1 MDLSDAFANYI
12 VDDILD
18 QIVNEHGSRTMTKFI
33 REVLEK
39 TVGGMTTE
47 EFFEYL
53 DYFVKKN
60 DNQQ

>member
-1 MDLSDAFANYI
+1 MDLSDPFASTI
-12 VDDILD
+12 MDDILD
-18 QIVNEHGSRTMTKFI
+18 DVVRKYSDHVLSKII
-33 REVLEK
+33 RNLVEK

-60 DNQQ
+60 D